1 MIAIGFLALSGGDPN
16 LLTYGFDSRGYLC
29 GTSNKLWGDEN
40 GTVSAAP
47 NFAKRTS
54 LMYYDVTEYSTM
66 TVIPAKAVC
75 MTKCPNATIA
85 TGLSSAS
92 FVCNYAG
99 PEGYASATVDEFETQ
114 YYDSLSAADK
124 LSSIAMLGPCY
135 PVFVP
140 YTPVMNRC
148 VPSVTEEQL
157 TALSSGSAAS
167 DMGSTG
173 ISTAQLVT
181 NINSMSSSRDMI
193 QDYLEDLLNAW
204 LVIAVCGFAGGLIFS
219 IVWMIFLRYF
229 SGCMAWVTVVGVNL
243 LLILLT
249 LYCALKGGLLEM
261 SAIDPVGVTATSTST
276 NATLTGTNGTIGVDL
291 NASDDVK
298 VFEYATYVMAGVAG
312 VALLFTLLMI
322 RRLMIAIACL
332 KVATQAIAAI
342 PKILFS
348 PIIPMLM
355 NVAFMAWACFVAVY
369 LYASGELKKDSE
381 GTVTISWNETLQYM
395 GLYHLFGVFWTTQFI
410 AGFGVMMTAGAIA
423 AYYWQREDMPRG
435 PIRKSI
441 GRATR
446 YHLGSIALGSFIVA
460 VVQFVR
466 AIMEYV
472 NKKTK
477 KLQDTNP
484 VVKLFMCCVRYCL
497 WYLEKVLKY
506 INRNAYILVAV
517 KGYSYCYSAVE
528 AIKLIILNMMRIAAV
543 NTVGDFLTWLG
554 KLIVCG
560 LCGFLAFLMCDLPMY
575 TDADSATYLSSPILP
590 IIVCAFIGYIEADVF
605 LSVYEMAVDTILLSF
620 CEDCGTAGGPHY
632 APPLLM
638 SALGKGTSSKVK
650 ASDQD

>member
-99 PEGYASATVDEFETQ
+99 PAGYASATIDEFETQ
-114 YYDSLSAADK
+114 YYDSLSATHK
-124 LSSIAMLGPCY
+124 LSSIAMQGPCY

-193 QDYLEDLLNAW
+193 QYYLEDLLNAW

-261 SAIDPVGVTATSTST
+261 SAIDPVGVTATSMST

-332 KVATQAIAAI
+332 KVATQAIAAM
-342 PKILFS
+342 PMILFS

-484 VVKLFMCCVRYCL
+484 VVKLFL
-497 WYLEKVLKY
+497 
-506 INRNAYILVAV
+506 
-517 KGYSYCYSAVE
+517 
-528 AIKLIILNMMRIAAV
+528 
-543 NTVGDFLTWLG
+543 
-554 KLIVCG
+554 
-560 LCGFLAFLMCDLPMY
+560 
-575 TDADSATYLSSPILP
+575 
-590 IIVCAFIGYIEADVF
+590 
-605 LSVYEMAVDTILLSF
+605 
-620 CEDCGTAGGPHY
+620 
-632 APPLLM
+632 
-638 SALGKGTSSKVK
+638 
-650 ASDQD
+650 